1 MSATIANCVGVSTCQ
16 GKGEHFYREGKEVER
31 AIINKKSMAFV

>member
-1 MSATIANCVGVSTCQ
+1 MSATIANCAGVPACQ